1 MKIYEDF
8 DVYEH
13 EYSYDEMKVM
23 HILAKMPN
31 IYGLDYEDLMCIA
44 NAVYRIW
51 MIQFIDDEAFQ
62 QYPWLDFENI
72 EEYGYIQKYAERILP
87 KLINLY
93 KLEVEIND

>member
-1 MKIYEDF
+1 MKIFEEF
-8 DVYEH
+8 DVYGH

-23 HILAKMPN
+23 NILAKMPN

-44 NAVYRIW
+44 NATFNIW
-51 MIQFIDDEAFQ
+51 AGNIEDDEIFQ
-62 QYPWLDFENI
+62 QYSWFDFEDI

>member
-1 MKIYEDF
+1 MKIFEGF
-8 DVYEH
+8 NVYDH
-13 EYSYDEMKVM
+13 EYSYEEMKVM

-44 NAVYRIW
+44 NTTFNIW
-51 MIQFIDDEAFQ
+51 AGNIEYDEIFQ
-62 QYPWLDFENI
+62 QYPWLDFEDI